1 MVSRLDLLADWQR
14 KLAAAESAADVG
26 SRGGWL
32 ARMQIRLYHFLLSCY
47 GSGDWR
53 GEPPNTP
60 FAPTNNR
67 FSPMGSGE
75 LLGPPLE
82 GKSAKSSDQIRLAIK
97 QIASAQGNPPTAGPL
112 AKGIAPSNWIIAGTY
127 RNRRF
132 AEAGLLLLQHHAL
145 TARMRRQ
152 RRETIIEVWA
162 SERDEALALLGALR
176 AHLREISITR
186 KPTTPRAH
194 RHVTSAVRIMHALL
208 IFGPLGGTMGLGF
221 GWTQISRRGIA
232 AVSASDWS
240 TLLAFFVATYC
251 VAAGVAL
258 LLGVYYDW
266 VARTTPL
273 SPSEP
278 IAKE

>member
-14 KLAAAESAADVG
+14 KLTAAESISDVG
-26 SRGGWL
+26 SRGRWL

-53 GEPPNTP
+53 GEPPHTP
-60 FAPTNNR
+60 FVATNNR

-97 QIASAQGNPPTAGPL
+97 QIASAQGNPPPAGPL
-112 AKGIAPSNWIIAGTY
+112 AKGIAPNNWIIAGTY

-132 AEAGLLLLQHHAL
+132 AEAGLLLLRHHAL
-145 TARMRRQ
+145 TARTRRQ

-162 SERDEALALLGALR
+162 SERDEALALLDALPT
-176 AHLREISITR
+176 HLPGFSIPRE
-186 KPTTPRAH
+186 PAVPRAH
-194 RHVTSAVRIMHALL
+194 RHVTSAARIMQALL

-221 GWTQISRRGIA
+221 GWTQISRRGIVPMGA
-232 AVSASDWS
+232 NDWS

-266 VARTTPL
+266 LARTTPL
-273 SPSEP
+273 SPPEP
-278 IAKE
+278 TAKE